1 MAEKLVAELEH
12 VREVTITGT
21 ADARYWRERLQR
33 EDLVPVER
41 DGAARMLLI
50 ASDARFRGIRF
61 RELSISVLANDGAFL
76 VQAFNSVR
84 FFAWVERTI
93 FKTPYAHARIEVD
106 HAAVRSEMLLAECAT
121 RKAAATEVD
130 GFDGPVYLPNGRC
143 FRAHIAGLTERIAFD
158 PERDRFQT
166 TLAALRDSGFVP
178 REWHLRHDARHAKAN
193 TRLRGA

>member
-1 MAEKLVAELEH
+1 MSEKIVAELEH

-21 ADARYWRERLQR
+21 ADARYWRERLR
-33 EDLVPVER
+33 GEDLVPAER
-41 DGAARMLLI
+41 DGAAQILLV

-61 RELSISVLANDGAFL
+61 RELSVSVLANDGAFL

-84 FFAWVERTI
+84 FFAWVERTL

-106 HAAVRSEMLLAECAT
+106 HAAIRSEMVLAECAT

-130 GFDGPVYLPNGRC
+130 GFDGPVYLPNGRW

-158 PERDRFQT
+158 PARDRFQT
-166 TLAALRDSGFVP
+166 TLAALRDSQFAP
-178 REWHLRHDARHAKAN
+178 REWHLRHDARHRKGN
-193 TRLRGA
+193 TLPRRA